1 MESFRKA
8 SPSILRTLSTRL
20 TQHLS
25 LRIHLVFHPDGQV
38 KGKSFFTFST
48 LSVSCLPGAIL
59 RCGVRCAV
67 SRLRCFVVPC
77 CGSLIV
83 FPMCHALAS
92 TGTTSSTNQRVPPN
106 DIFSRPIGHFTTNRV
121 LPMATRLILM
131 VFNGTSFLF

>member
-59 RCGVRCAV
+59 RCGVRCA
-67 SRLRCFVVPC
+67 SPL
-77 CGSLIV
+77 
-83 FPMCHALAS
+83 
-92 TGTTSSTNQRVPPN
+92 GTHVPPE
-106 DIFSRPIGHFTTNRV
+106 DGQLAPLG
-121 LPMATRLILM
+121 
-131 VFNGTSFLF
+131 GG